1 MANET
6 INFNKFQLT
15 IDNQDAGGRY
25 YKEPKF
31 WADLSAPLQLEI
43 ITRFHPVIF
52 LDIGAN
58 YGFTSLIHHSYNK
71 NARVIAVEDSPQLIP
86 FLETNFKQND
96 LINHRIINA
105 IVSEKDEEI
114 VSFHLNPNG
123 SQDNRVLG
131 EAGWKDIPV
140 KTLSINTIASEVK
153 QEDFIL
159 IKIDVQGYEERVFK
173 GGESFLAEHSN
184 WLIKSEFAPYWLRSQ
199 GTDPVS
205 FIEFLI
211 SKYVVAEIPN
221 RCRFRGDYLSSIV
234 RSSLKSDDSLAFVNY
249 IESLAKRSDGVGIG
263 WCDLVILPLS
273 LAEKI

>member
-6 INFNKFQLT
+6 INFNKFKLT

-71 NARVIAVEDSPQLIP
+71 NARVIAVEASPQLIP

-96 LINHRIINA
+96 LINHTIINA

-114 VSFHLNPNG
+114 VSFHLNPKG

-140 KTLSINTIASEVK
+140 KTLSINTITSEVK
-153 QEDFIL
+153 PEDFIW

-173 GGESFLAEHSN
+173 GGENFLSEHSN
-184 WLIKSEFAPYWLRSQ
+184 WLIKSEFAPYWLKSQ

-205 FIEFLI
+205 LLQFLI
-211 SKYVVAEIPN
+211 SKYVVAESPN

>member
-31 WADLSAPLQLEI
+31 WADLSSPLQLEI
-43 ITRFHPVIF
+43 IARFHPVIF

-58 YGFTSLIHHSYNK
+58 YGFTSLIHHFHNK
-71 NARVIAVEDSPQLIP
+71 NVKIIAVEASPQLIP

-114 VSFHLNPNG
+114 VSFHLNPKG
-123 SQDNRVLG
+123 SQDNRVFG
-131 EAGWKDIPV
+131 EVGWKDIPV
-140 KTLSINTIASEVK
+140 KTLSINTITSEVK
-153 QEDFIL
+153 QEDFIW

-173 GGESFLAEHSN
+173 GGESFLSEHSN
-184 WLIKSEFAPYWLRSQ
+184 WLIKSEFAPYWLKSQ

-205 FIEFLI
+205 FIQSLI

-249 IESLAKRSDGVGIG
+249 IESLAKLSDGVGIG
-263 WCDLVILPLS
+263 WCDLLILPLS
-273 LAEKI
+273 LAEQI